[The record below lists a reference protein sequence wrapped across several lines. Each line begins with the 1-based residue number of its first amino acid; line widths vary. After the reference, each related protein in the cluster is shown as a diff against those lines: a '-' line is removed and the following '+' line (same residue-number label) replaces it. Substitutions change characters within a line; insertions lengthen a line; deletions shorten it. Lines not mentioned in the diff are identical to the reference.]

1 MTEADRKVFV
11 QDASELKDKFAT
23 QRKVLLRPEA
33 DQAIDE
39 AQPQDVDKGLVQEH
53 IPKPIP
59 DSGTNQ
65 ECEPQVE
72 SILGSAGTC
81 LASGAFPG
89 EWQVLRFL
97 GGGTYGYVF
106 EVADRWGG
114 ARLAA
119 KIAGRENTLQDLDAE
134 RRLLER
140 LVHPNIVRSFGFAAS
155 SAHAAL
161 LLELAQ
167 SDLATWLAV
176 PCNKVVRDSLPA
188 LDGRWRL
195 LYQLTS
201 AMQYMH
207 SSKVLHLDFKT
218 NNVLVFEASGVK
230 SVKVADFGMSQALT
244 DDGLKAPGDA
254 VFTLSFRPP
263 ELVLAEKSVV
273 KVSYSG
279 GVYALG
285 CCMYDLFR
293 CSDAGP
299 LLFPSNSL
307 FELMLQERRRMGTAA
322 AYQTFARYRD
332 QRLEGSKTRLNS
344 RVTDAMAIGA
354 IKEIVA
360 PLPGPMSLQ
369 ALETRIRMRISSL
382 TVG

>member
-1 MTEADRKVFV
+1 MGKRYVKNKELNVPRPPSSYAVFCALVARVGCNRIPPPIRFIAKTIVKQHCNERCRCMTEADRKVFV

-167 SDLATWLAV
+167 SDLAT
-176 PCNKVVRDSLPA
+176 
-188 LDGRWRL
+188 
-195 LYQLTS
+195 
-201 AMQYMH
+201 
-207 SSKVLHLDFKT
+207 
-218 NNVLVFEASGVK
+218 
-230 SVKVADFGMSQALT
+230 
-244 DDGLKAPGDA
+244 
-254 VFTLSFRPP
+254 
-263 ELVLAEKSVV
+263 
-273 KVSYSG
+273 
-279 GVYALG
+279 
-285 CCMYDLFR
+285 
-293 CSDAGP
+293 
-299 LLFPSNSL
+299 
-307 FELMLQERRRMGTAA
+307 
-322 AYQTFARYRD
+322 
-332 QRLEGSKTRLNS
+332 
-344 RVTDAMAIGA
+344 
-354 IKEIVA
+354 
-360 PLPGPMSLQ
+360 
-369 ALETRIRMRISSL
+369 
-382 TVG
+382 